1 MATLKDIAKH
11 ANVSACTVSRYLN
24 SNIVVKKSTEARIQQ
39 AIKELGYIPNV
50 VAKALKRNE
59 TSNVA
64 VILPKINNLYYSE
77 ITSGISQT
85 LSRHHYNLFVYEV
98 DNQNLNEDDILQL
111 MRENMIA
118 GIIFIGL
125 FSDKS
130 FQESI
135 QNVLEWE
142 IPVVYANR
150 SIPYQGF
157 PLVYPDLVKAGK
169 LGAEHLYSKGKK
181 KLAIVHKHLPE
192 PLLDYFIEGFGQA
205 GNGSFEEP
213 LIMVI
218 EEGKDLPDNCVFT
231 LLENKI
237 DGVFVLNEL
246 SAIYLTKALHKSDI
260 RIVHDIAVLSLG
272 NSLMSEIST
281 PELSCVDLQNRELGV
296 ISAEMILGQIRKQEI
311 EPVTVLEPLI
321 IQRNS
326 T

>member
-24 SNIVVKKSTEARIQQ
+24 SNIVVKKTTEARIQQ

-85 LSRHHYNLFVYEV
+85 LSSHHYNLFVYEV
-98 DNQNLNEDDILQL
+98 DNQNMNEEDILQL

-135 QNVLEWE
+135 QSVLEWE

-150 SIPYQGF
+150 CIPYKGF

-169 LGAEHLYSKGKK
+169 LGAEHLFSKGKS
-181 KLAIVHKHLPE
+181 KLAIVHKHLPN
-192 PLLDYFIEGFGQA
+192 PLLDYFIEGFRQA
-205 GNGSFEEP
+205 GDGACEP
-213 LIMVI
+213 VIMVI
-218 EEGKDLPDNCVFT
+218 EEGRDLPDNCVST

-246 SAIYLTKALHKSDI
+246 SAIYLTKALNKSDI
-260 RIVHDIAVLSLG
+260 RIVQDMAVLSLG

-296 ISAEMILGQIRKQEI
+296 RSAEMILGQIRKQEI

-321 IQRNS
+321 IERNS